1 MRGFSLSR
9 GVCWTVKAPDYP
21 NTAACRSLGF
31 SHALQN
37 WLLEQTATNKNLK
50 LVFSC
55 SSYVCSAYEKCVFP
69 ECFEYALPL
78 GFLRK
83 PSCFRMHCKSQ
94 NAEQA
99 LWNQTLKQA
108 EITLGRKYPSQ
119 GPEFAAC
126 TVVLVCIDS
135 CVPDWLNR
143 RSCFEKLLCA
153 LEKRWR
159 LMGECGDG
167 GGECTRNQGRW
178 KLREANGS

>member
-1 MRGFSLSR
+1 
-9 GVCWTVKAPDYP
+9 
-21 NTAACRSLGF
+21 
-31 SHALQN
+31 
-37 WLLEQTATNKNLK
+37 
-50 LVFSC
+50 
-55 SSYVCSAYEKCVFP
+55 
-69 ECFEYALPL
+69 
-78 GFLRK
+78 
-83 PSCFRMHCKSQ
+83 MHCKSL

-153 LEKRWR
+153 LEKRWTN
-159 LMGECGDG
+159 G
-167 GGECTRNQGRW
+167 GMEEVNAQEA
-178 KLREANGS
+178 REGGN

>member
-1 MRGFSLSR
+1 
-9 GVCWTVKAPDYP
+9 
-21 NTAACRSLGF
+21 
-31 SHALQN
+31 
-37 WLLEQTATNKNLK
+37 
-50 LVFSC
+50 
-55 SSYVCSAYEKCVFP
+55 
-69 ECFEYALPL
+69 
-78 GFLRK
+78 
-83 PSCFRMHCKSQ
+83 MHCKSQ

-167 GGECTRNQGRW
+167 GGECTRSQGRW
-178 KLREANGS
+178 KLREANGSWGKLGKDRAWAREARGSQRSGGIGGSHGKPRESRGNFRRGVVASGVATSRSLKTNL